1 MIAATTR
8 FIICMMISSF
18 WNLNYSLGCLM
29 RVPVLIQKHGQKCK
43 QVLLLGSFCKAVLLA
58 NSGFWQASTRSAIQK
73 CIYFLYECV
82 FPKNLHYLSGS
93 TLSLGTFCKAVLFA
107 FYDFLSTSTLIRAAD
122 SHALW
127 TGRSQQRALT
137 AVSGSRGP
145 VSSTRRCDC
154 ERLTTTC

>member
-1 MIAATTR
+1 MAISPHTVTIVNDCSYHSFYYLYDD
-8 FIICMMISSF
+8 FILLEIELLSG
-18 WNLNYSLGCLM
+18 GCLM

-122 SHALW
+122 SHAL
-127 TGRSQQRALT
+127 
-137 AVSGSRGP
+137 
-145 VSSTRRCDC
+145 
-154 ERLTTTC
+154 